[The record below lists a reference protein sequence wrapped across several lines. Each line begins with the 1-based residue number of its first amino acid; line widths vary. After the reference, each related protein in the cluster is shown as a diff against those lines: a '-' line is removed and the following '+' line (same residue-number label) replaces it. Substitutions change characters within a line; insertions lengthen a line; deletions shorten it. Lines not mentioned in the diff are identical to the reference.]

1 MEGLIRFTAALV
13 VGSVLMILLFLLK
26 ESIPFFREYSLGRF
40 LGGEIWAPL
49 ESVEGSLYGAKPLIA
64 GTLVTTLLAVL
75 LALPVGVFCAV
86 YMSELAPGRIK
97 NVLKSTVEMLAGIP
111 SVVIGFVG
119 MTVLVPFFRETFH
132 LATGLNAVTGALLLA
147 LMALP
152 TIISISEDALHAV
165 PQDYRQASLAL
176 GATRL
181 QTIWR
186 SVVPA
191 AGRGIVAAGMLGLGR
206 AIGETMTVL
215 MVTGN
220 AAVVPKIETFLKGPD
235 ANDLFFSVRTLTA
248 TIAAEMGETPRHSTH
263 YHALFALGA
272 ILFIITF
279 AVNTIADL
287 ALRRGRSE

>member
-1 MEGLIRFTAALV
+1 MEGLIRLTAALV